1 MTRSW
6 VVACVLGLGV
16 FLQAPF
22 LGGGA
27 VGVPQAHGHLAT
39 FGSWEITRAYLGEI
53 FPEATNFL
61 RRREKLT
68 KGQVRQIEA
77 ELGFELNPEDWEPEF
92 YIAVD
97 ESGGKRRLLG
107 VAVFVDP
114 RVESRLLEGTV
125 VRIEVGIGV
134 DSAGRITR
142 VRLFEYRGSRALTED
157 AFLKQ
162 LEGRRLGDSFA
173 VGPDEEIKPVAEE
186 PLESQL
192 VANAAHEALYL
203 MKVAL
208 GR

>member
-1 MTRSW
+1 MTRLR
-6 VVACVLGLGV
+6 VVACILGLFV

-22 LGGGA
+22 SGEGA
-27 VGVPQAHGHLAT
+27 VGPPIAHGHLAT

-61 RRREKLT
+61 RRKERLT
-68 KGQVRQIEA
+68 RAQVKEIEG

-97 ESGGKRRLLG
+97 ESGGERRLLG

-114 RVESRLLEGTV
+114 RVEARHLGGGV

-134 DSAGRITR
+134 DSAGRIAR

-157 AFLKQ
+157 AFLRQ

-173 VGPDEEIKPVAEE
+173 VGPDEEIKPVEDE

>member
-1 MTRSW
+1 MSR
-6 VVACVLGLGV
+6 
-16 FLQAPF
+16 
-22 LGGGA
+22 
-27 VGVPQAHGHLAT
+27 AHGHLAT

-53 FPEATNFL
+53 FPEATGFL
-61 RRREKLT
+61 RRKEKLT
-68 KGQVRQIEA
+68 QEQVKQIEA
-77 ELGFELNPEDWEPEF
+77 ALGFELNPEDWEPEF

-97 ESGGKRRLLG
+97 ESKGQRQLLG

-114 RVESRLLEGTV
+114 RVEARHLGGGG

-134 DSAGRITR
+134 DAAGRIAK
-142 VRLFEYRGSRALTED
+142 VRLFDYRGARALTED
-157 AFLKQ
+157 AFLSQ

-192 VANAAHEALYL
+192 VANAAHEALFL